1 MTPDATEPS
10 VSLCVPLYRPDPRY
24 LSRLVDSFVAQRF
37 RNLEVVIVDDASPGL
52 DPDAFEAMITPL
64 GDRFMAD
71 RFSGGRSK
79 FVWSQNDANLGM
91 VGNWNRAVA
100 DCSGELVMCV
110 SQDDELGPG
119 TLAAYVA
126 ELVADPG
133 VVLVSGA
140 EQFIDEA
147 DRPLARKLNVGHR
160 HNVFV
165 HHDRYV
171 LDHGELV
178 RLSLRNG
185 QGFGEPSAVMFRRSV
200 FDSIGGYDA
209 VFEHAADVDFNLRAS
224 ALGRCVYLRHPYLRR
239 RWHSGGTTRSNLR
252 SGAVARD
259 RLRLYERYRDTAGLT
274 ELDRAEARSSLAS
287 HSLYDAV
294 RAARARQWA
303 VARVAFGNL
312 RTGARAPLRVH
323 AAHVAEIVRHRNRDE
338 R

>member
-1 MTPDATEPS
+1 
-10 VSLCVPLYRPDPRY
+10 
-24 LSRLVDSFVAQRF
+24 
-37 RNLEVVIVDDASPGL
+37 
-52 DPDAFEAMITPL
+52 
-64 GDRFMAD
+64 
-71 RFSGGRSK
+71 
-79 FVWSQNDANLGM
+79 M

-100 DCSGELVMCV
+100 AGSGELTMCV

-119 TLAAYVA
+119 MLAAYVA
-126 ELVADPG
+126 EFVADPG

-147 DRPLARKLNVGHR
+147 EPAARPQAQRRTPAQRVRAPRPVRARPRGAGAPVAAQRPGFRRAVGGDVPPVGVRRGRRVRPVVRARRRRRLQPPRLGARSVGVPAPSLPATPLARRRPHPL
-160 HNVFV
+160 
-165 HHDRYV
+165 
-171 LDHGELV
+171 
-178 RLSLRNG
+178 
-185 QGFGEPSAVMFRRSV
+185 EP
-200 FDSIGGYDA
+200 
-209 VFEHAADVDFNLRAS
+209 
-224 ALGRCVYLRHPYLRR
+224 
-239 RWHSGGTTRSNLR
+239 R

-274 ELDRAEARSSLAS
+274 ERDRAEARSSLAS